1 MEESKNY
8 KKNKILFWGIIILL
22 GTCLLM
28 AVSSIPQI
36 RAETAGGGEPPFFAY
51 RVVVVNIILAACGMG
66 LLLAVFFRSEKK
78 LKALEDLTQILAEGN
93 FSALEKMK
101 PPSGESCEGLE
112 KALESLGNLRK
123 TLGVFAERGAAA
135 GKIVE
140 GGNRERE
147 AAAARINETLEA
159 LNGRF
164 GEIENAADQADETI
178 ARMESCFG
186 SLRDTAQEQHAFM
199 EKAESRL
206 GETANLARSMAEQIG
221 ERKNEAET
229 LYSRIVT
236 GEEQSRAAKDT
247 IGKMAQNLEKITE
260 MADAINQISEQTN
273 ILAINAAIESAHA
286 GAAGAGFAV
295 VAGEIKKLAE
305 STRRNAHDIEEA
317 IKTLT
322 RQIRDAFKSGET
334 ASETFGSIT
343 EEIKDLTETLASIDE
358 VIRRNSEAGVE
369 VEAAVK
375 EASSAIRKIQESGT
389 EITAHHQSFRSVL
402 EQIRL
407 AAASNRTALREVR
420 AETGEIIET
429 LGKTQEK
436 IRETLDTGAG
446 AGRES
451 GREVTDNSWRKDVAV
466 KSPPRTVL

>member
-1 MEESKNY
+1 
-8 KKNKILFWGIIILL
+8 
-22 GTCLLM
+22 
-28 AVSSIPQI
+28 
-36 RAETAGGGEPPFFAY
+36 
-51 RVVVVNIILAACGMG
+51 VVINIILAACGMG
-66 LLLAVFFRSEKK
+66 LLLAGFLRSEKK
-78 LKALEDLTQILAEGN
+78 FKALEDLTELLAEGN
-93 FSALEKMK
+93 YSALEKMR
-101 PPSGESCEGLE
+101 PANGESYESLE

-135 GKIVE
+135 EKILE
-140 GGNRERE
+140 GGNQERE
-147 AAAARINETLEA
+147 AAAARINETLEV

-164 GEIENAADQADETI
+164 GEIENAADQADGTI

-186 SLRDTAQEQHAFM
+186 SLRDTAQEQYAFM

-206 GETANLARSMAEQIG
+206 GEAAHLARSMADQIG
-221 ERKNEAET
+221 ERKSEAKT
-229 LYSRIVT
+229 LYSRIIT
-236 GEEQSRAAKDT
+236 GEEQSRTAKDI

-305 STRRNAHDIEEA
+305 STRRNARDIEEA

-343 EEIKDLTETLASIDE
+343 GEIRNFTETLASIDE
-358 VIRRNSEAGVE
+358 AIRRNGETGVE
-369 VEAAVK
+369 VEAVVK
-375 EASSAIRKIQESGT
+375 EASSVIRKIQDSDA
-389 EITAHHQSFRSVL
+389 EITAHHQNFRSVL

-407 AAASNRTALREVR
+407 AAASNRTALGEAR
-420 AETGEIIET
+420 AETGEILET

-436 IRETLDTGAG
+436 IMETLDTNAG
-446 AGRES
+446 AGCES
-451 GREVTDNSWRKDVAV
+451 GREEPDNSWRKDVAV
-466 KSPPRTVL
+466 KSPPRTIL